1 MVQTSERFQAIF
13 SKLHYDVITAVIT
26 ALQHLPKQLFLSV
39 LPRQYF
45 RGHCLNNILIASYV
59 NGWGRNF
66 VTKIILRVNTCEI
79 LSWVFHLMDIYNS
92 LEMQFSKFSISSER
106 L

>member
-26 ALQHLPKQLFLSV
+26 ALQHLPEQLFLSV

-66 VTKIILRVNTCEI
+66 VTKNNTEGKYMRNFILGI
-79 LSWVFHLMDIYNS
+79 PSHGHI
-92 LEMQFSKFSISSER
+92 
-106 L
+106 